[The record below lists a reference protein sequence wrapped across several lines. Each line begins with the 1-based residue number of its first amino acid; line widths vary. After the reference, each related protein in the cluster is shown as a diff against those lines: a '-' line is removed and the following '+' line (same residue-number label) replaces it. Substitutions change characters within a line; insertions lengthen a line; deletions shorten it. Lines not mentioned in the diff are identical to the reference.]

1 MPTDNSNRISLRLP
15 HDLMLTLRRRIDG
28 RRSRWSSVGEYLKE
42 RLIYDLER
50 SHERTDLMLER
61 KRRTMVT
68 AARLSPEPRLI
79 TVGMPYPGDV
89 ISVNHYLGA
98 RRDGGHYVKQEA
110 QAWMDML
117 GWVIK
122 QWHIEEWK
130 LPLSVTCDGRFKDEN
145 HAPDL
150 SNLCVCT
157 LNAIQE
163 VTGTNDK
170 HFRWH
175 DGTRTFNKDMA
186 PELKIT
192 IEEAE

>member
-1 MPTDNSNRISLRLP
+1 MC
-15 HDLMLTLRRRIDG
+15 TLRRRIEG
-28 RRSRWSSVGEYLKE
+28 RRSRWSNPSEWAQE
-42 RLIYDLER
+42 RAIYDLER
-50 SHERTDLMLER
+50 SHERRDKILER

-98 RRDGGHYVKQEA
+98 RRDGGYFVKQEA

-117 GWVIK
+117 GWIIK
-122 QWHIEEWK
+122 PWHIEEWK
-130 LPLSVTCDGRFKDEN
+130 LPLTVTCDGRFKDEN

-150 SNLCVCT
+150 SNLSKVT
-157 LNAIQE
+157 LDAIQE
-163 VTGTNDK
+163 VTGIDDK
-170 HFRWH
+170 NFRWQ
-175 DGTRTFNKDMA
+175 DGTRTFDKDKT

-192 IEEAE
+192 IKEAE